1 MSTEPTPSPAQ
12 AAPEFTLHAWVDE
25 SIHSPASEAPEGM
38 YVLAATVADP
48 SACDPTREALRNLV
62 RKGATR
68 LHWRDE
74 SEEMRRDI
82 TAAIASCDLISTV
95 VIGTRLDQAR
105 QERARR
111 KCMQR
116 LLHELQQLAV
126 TQVWLESRTQTLNRK
141 DLKLVDALR
150 AEGTMARAL
159 RVDFGLP
166 SVEPMLWVPDA
177 IAGAVSAA
185 RKGVEVTHRNKLGG
199 MVTEYDIVL

>member
-25 SIHSPASEAPEGM
+25 SIHSPASEVPEVL
-38 YVLAATVADP
+38 YVLAATDADP
-48 SACDPTREALRNLV
+48 SACDPTRAALRNLV
-62 RKGATR
+62 R
-68 LHWRDE
+68 
-74 SEEMRRDI
+74 
-82 TAAIASCDLISTV
+82 
-95 VIGTRLDQAR
+95 
-105 QERARR
+105 
-111 KCMQR
+111 
-116 LLHELQQLAV
+116 
-126 TQVWLESRTQTLNRK
+126 QTLNRK